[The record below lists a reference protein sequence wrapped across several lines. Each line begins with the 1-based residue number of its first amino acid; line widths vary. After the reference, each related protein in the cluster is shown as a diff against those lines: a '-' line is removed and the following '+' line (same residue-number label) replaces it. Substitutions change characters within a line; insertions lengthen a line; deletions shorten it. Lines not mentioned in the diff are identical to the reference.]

1 MEFHFP
7 IYAANVMGSGSKDSG
22 RSSSSKKGSGS
33 SSQQKKGK
41 STVSKK
47 GKETYQREFHKSA
60 FRTALIAGL
69 EPIEE
74 QYEGQYEGDDYVRY
88 PPGSSVFGGTG
99 DWTQNQ
105 LQPARAANHAEDGD
119 DISLPSVY
127 SQNTQVSQAAGY
139 SDMSGM
145 QYKGSGAFYE
155 PSQLGTGSSSAYP
168 TDYSQPTTTYTYNTV
183 KKSDPSQLEE
193 GFRSLNIQAPNQSHQ
208 YANTDQ
214 LFGQS
219 TQGISMNTGF
229 DYRTYNTGSIAQY
242 GNSSQNYETPRTSKP
257 ISIGG
262 NTHLSLQ
269 ASGHSNKKNQKL
281 LGQHCK
287 R

>member
-1 MEFHFP
+1 
-7 IYAANVMGSGSKDSG
+7 MGSGSKDSG

-33 SSQQKKGK
+33 SSQPKKGK

-74 QYEGQYEGDDYVRY
+74 QYEGDEYVPD

-105 LQPARAANHAEDGD
+105 LQAARSAGNAADRE
-119 DISLPSVY
+119 DISLSSGY
-127 SQNTQVSQAAGY
+127 SLNTRSSQVAGY
-139 SDMSGM
+139 SDMSGV
-145 QYKGSGAFYE
+145 QYTGSGAYYE
-155 PSQLGTGSSSAYP
+155 SSQLGTGSSSAYP

-183 KKSDPSQLEE
+183 KKPDPSLEE
-193 GFRSLNIQAPNQSHQ
+193 GFRSLNIQTPNQNYQ

-219 TQGISMNTGF
+219 NQGISMNTGF
-229 DYRTYNTGSIAQY
+229 DYRTYNTVSVAQY
-242 GNSSQNYETPRTSKP
+242 GNSSQDYETPRASKP

-262 NTHLSLQ
+262 DTHLSLQ
-269 ASGHSNKKNQKL
+269 ASGHSNRQNQKL